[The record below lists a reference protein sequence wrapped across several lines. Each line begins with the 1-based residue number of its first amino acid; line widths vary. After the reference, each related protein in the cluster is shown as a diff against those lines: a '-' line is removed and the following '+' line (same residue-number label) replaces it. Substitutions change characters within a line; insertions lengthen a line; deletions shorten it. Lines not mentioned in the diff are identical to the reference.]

1 MCVCICVCVFLCG
14 GGGMYGSFQCQPLYV
29 SARGVGGGYVV
40 SHCIQCSGPC
50 FHSLR
55 VIITH

>member
-1 MCVCICVCVFLCG
+1 MHMCVCG

-29 SARGVGGGYVV
+29 SAGGGYVV
-40 SHCIQCSGPC
+40 SHCTQCSGPC

-55 VIITH
+55 VIVTH

>member
-1 MCVCICVCVFLCG
+1 MCAYVCVFVCG

-29 SARGVGGGYVV
+29 SGGGYVV